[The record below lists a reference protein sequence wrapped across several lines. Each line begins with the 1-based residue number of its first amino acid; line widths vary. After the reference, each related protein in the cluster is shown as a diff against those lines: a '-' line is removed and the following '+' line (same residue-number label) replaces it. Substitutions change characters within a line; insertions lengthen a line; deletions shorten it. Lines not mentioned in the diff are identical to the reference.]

1 MKVLC
6 TSARMP
12 FAVDEIRKFGE
23 AGHVVYA
30 ADTFKTA
37 PGLHASKVHER
48 IITPQP
54 KQETPAFID
63 DIAETLRSRD
73 IDILVPMFEEV
84 FYLAKHR
91 DRFESLSE
99 LFFPAFDTLL
109 KFHSKSNFVELCQ
122 QLGVPVPP
130 TVVAHDDAELAAA
143 VDQFPEYF
151 ARAAFS
157 RGGVDL
163 LTNTG
168 PLAGA
173 ISVSD
178 VHPTSANPWV
188 VQGFVEG
195 VDLCSFSVVHDG
207 KVAAHVTYEHPKTIE
222 HAGGIEFVSVVEPE
236 TLAHVRTFVE
246 ATGYT
251 GQISFDYLRHPDGVV
266 SMVECN
272 PRPTDGVA
280 LMGHETF
287 SQAVF
292 APSADTVVIDAGHK
306 AQVSMA
312 LLRDAFRNPS
322 ELPSDLKE
330 MFEAPDVYLGKHD
343 IGPFLYQAL
352 SYSHVF
358 AFRHHRN
365 ADEHH
370 RKHTDLMAAQFY
382 DIEWDGS
389 PIA

>member
-1 MKVLC
+1 MRVLC

-23 AGHVVYA
+23 AGHVVFA

-48 IITPQP
+48 VITPQP
-54 KQETPAFID
+54 KQETGAFVAD
-63 DIAETLRSRD
+63 VADTLASRD
-73 IDILVPMFEEV
+73 IDLLVPMFEEV

-91 DRFESLSE
+91 DELESLAD
-99 LFFPAFDTLL
+99 LFFPTFETLL
-109 KFHSKSNFVELCQ
+109 KFHSKANFVELCRE
-122 QLGVPVPP
+122 LDVPVPH
-130 TVVAHDDAELAAA
+130 TVVAHDDAELGQALEE
-143 VDQFPEYF
+143 FPEYF
-151 ARAAFS
+151 ARASFS
-157 RGGVDL
+157 HGGVDL

-173 ISVSD
+173 LPPSD
-178 VHPTSANPWV
+178 VHPTQDNPWV

-195 VDLCSFSVVHDG
+195 VDLCSFSVVHEG

-236 TLAHVRTFVE
+236 TLAHVRRFAE

-251 GQISFDYLRHPDGVV
+251 GQISFDYLKHADGVV

-272 PRPTDGVA
+272 PRPTDGCA
-280 LMGHETF
+280 LMGSDTF
-287 SQAVF
+287 AAAVF
-292 APSADTVVIDAGHK
+292 APAADTVVIEAGRK
-306 AQVSMA
+306 AQVDLA
-312 LLRDAFRNPS
+312 LLRDAFREPS
-322 ELPSDLKE
+322 ALPSDIKE
-330 MFEAPDVYLGKHD
+330 IFEAPDVYLGKHD
-343 IGPFLYQAL
+343 LGPFLYQVL

-389 PIA
+389 PIT